1 MPPSSSLKINFNS
14 TPAKEVMKDL
24 GLDPKTLDIQI
35 ESRVRE
41 FDGDIKQHLDA
52 LEPLLDS

>member
-1 MPPSSSLKINFNS
+1 MNFNS

-35 ESRVRE
+35 EFRVGE
-41 FDGDIKQHLDA
+41 FDADIKRHLDA